1 MATCM
6 KFDEKLQIS
15 EKSQRRRDRIVII
28 LGLSLIIASCF
39 SYFVIEAFAQSVPL
53 ELDCPNNAYH
63 GLDNQGN
70 EACRDILTNQIL
82 EPKSVIIIDSE
93 KTRSDPWII
102 NDPKTGE
109 TILNDEQVP
118 VIEISLLA
126 LIGIIGTIIG
136 VSAKKGNLKIFQRRG
151 WSSIQKEQIRDRL
164 YGSIIGVSAKKGNLK
179 IFQRRGWS
187 SIQKEQVRDRQYD
200 KCNMCFTQPLKWK
213 YDYINGNKSNND
225 LNNCQ
230 GLCSHCYSVKT
241 ERDNRVSIQKTN

>member
-1 MATCM
+1 M
-6 KFDEKLQIS
+6 KFDEKLQKIS
-15 EKSQRRRDRIVII
+15 EKSHKRMDRIMII
-28 LGLSLIIASCF
+28 LGLSLLIASGG
-39 SYFVIEAFAQSVPL
+39 SYFVIEAFGQQDL
-53 ELDCPNNAYH
+53 LQLDCPNNAYH

-151 WSSIQKEQIRDRL
+151 WSSIQKEQ
-164 YGSIIGVSAKKGNLK
+164 
-179 IFQRRGWS
+179 
-187 SIQKEQVRDRQYD
+187 VRDRQYD

-241 ERDNRVSIQKTN
+241 ERDNLVSIQKTN

>member
-1 MATCM
+1 M

-53 ELDCPNNAYH
+53 ELDCQNNAYH

-82 EPKSVIIIDSE
+82 EPESVIIIHSYSE
-93 KTRSDPWII
+93 KTKSDPWTI
-102 NDPKTGE
+102 NDSETGE
-109 TILNDEQVP
+109 IILNDEQAPIV
-118 VIEISLLA
+118 EIIILA
-126 LIGIIGTIIG
+126 LIGIVGSIIG
-136 VSAKKGNLKIFQRRG
+136 ISAKKGK
-151 WSSIQKEQIRDRL
+151 
-164 YGSIIGVSAKKGNLK
+164 LK

-187 SIQKEQVRDRQYD
+187 SIQKEQVRNRQYGR
-200 KCNMCFTQPLKWK
+200 CNMCFTQTSQWK

-230 GLCSHCYSVKT
+230 GLCPHCHSVKT
-241 ERDNRVSIQKTN
+241 ERDNRIIIQKIS